1 MIEPLES
8 LGQPAYTVPVTATSV
23 TRRSNRKLGAPAPST
38 GAFFMRCPSMAG
50 DAGQTA
56 RSGRVPSSRF
66 ATPASFATISVASDV
81 ANSNL
86 TRSPS

>member
-1 MIEPLES
+1 MLEPRGEGGYS
-8 LGQPAYTVPVTATSV
+8 DSV
-23 TRRSNRKLGAPAPST
+23 SAAAGAGRRNQKLGAPAPST

-66 ATPASFATISVASDV
+66 ATPASFATLAVASDV
-81 ANSNL
+81 ANSTL